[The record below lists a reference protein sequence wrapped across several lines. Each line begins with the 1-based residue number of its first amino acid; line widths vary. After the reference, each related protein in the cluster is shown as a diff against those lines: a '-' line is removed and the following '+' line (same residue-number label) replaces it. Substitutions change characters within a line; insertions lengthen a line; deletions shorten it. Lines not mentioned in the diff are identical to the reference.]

1 MVPVLA
7 VAALALVLRLVHF
20 AETQASPFA
29 NVLVGD
35 GRQYDLLAQ
44 QIAGGSWLGTGVF
57 YQAPLYPYFLA
68 VLYKVCGHAIPTV
81 QVVQAV
87 IGTAAC
93 VCVWDAGRKFF
104 DARTGLVAAILLALY
119 PPAIHFDLLVQKTV
133 LDVSLLALLLPV
145 LARFLDEPRDRWAVV
160 AGVVLGLLSLS
171 RENALVLAPVIVLWI
186 AIQFRAPSHRR
197 WRWVLLFLVG
207 SACVLA
213 PVAVRNKVVGG
224 ELALTTSQ
232 LGSNFYLGN
241 NPHTDGRYVPLK
253 QGRGDAR
260 YEREDAT
267 DIAEQESGRSLTPS
281 EVSRFWLR
289 QSFDFIR
296 SQPGAWLRLMGRK
309 IALFW
314 NRTEIADTES
324 IEAYRDFSHV
334 LRVLRFVHF
343 GVLVPLAVLG
353 TVLTLGAWRRL
364 WILHASSLAMAA
376 SVIAFFIFARYREPI
391 VPILVLFAGA
401 GLVGTF
407 DAMNVVRGR
416 RTGTASA
423 TANSRGWWLGL
434 AAAVAAAIWVNQPY
448 PPAREQRAVTYHAV
462 ADVLLEE
469 GHPDRAIPL
478 FQEAIRAKPD
488 FAAFYRGLGVAEMKS
503 DHTDDALSALEN
515 AARLDSTDAATWGM
529 MGSLY
534 YEKGRMEQAARSFAR
549 AARLDPGRAT
559 TLSNLGGTL
568 IALGRLE
575 DALDPLRRSIRLE
588 PGNASAQV
596 NLGSALVALDRPR
609 EAVEPLRAAT
619 RLNPRNVDAFV
630 LLGRALA
637 GSGDAAAARAAFAE
651 AARLAPGRADI
662 RRQLDLLDHPPS
674 SPATGGTTDPS
685 TGRH

>member
-207 SACVLA
+207 SACA
-213 PVAVRNKVVGG
+213 GAGG
-224 ELALTTSQ
+224 GSKQSHWGESWLTTSV
-232 LGSNFYLGN
+232 GSNFYL
-241 NPHTDGRYVPLK
+241 K
-253 QGRGDAR
+253 QPARTAGTSRSSRDQDAR

-281 EVSRFWLR
+281 SRR
-289 QSFDFIR
+289 CRGSGCGSR
-296 SQPGAWLRLMGRK
+296 S
-309 IALFW
+309 
-314 NRTEIADTES
+314 T
-324 IEAYRDFSHV
+324 
-334 LRVLRFVHF
+334 
-343 GVLVPLAVLG
+343 
-353 TVLTLGAWRRL
+353 
-364 WILHASSLAMAA
+364 SSD
-376 SVIAFFIFARYREPI
+376 R
-391 VPILVLFAGA
+391 
-401 GLVGTF
+401 
-407 DAMNVVRGR
+407 
-416 RTGTASA
+416 
-423 TANSRGWWLGL
+423 SRG
-434 AAAVAAAIWVNQPY
+434 
-448 PPAREQRAVTYHAV
+448 
-462 ADVLLEE
+462 
-469 GHPDRAIPL
+469 
-478 FQEAIRAKPD
+478 
-488 FAAFYRGLGVAEMKS
+488 
-503 DHTDDALSALEN
+503 
-515 AARLDSTDAATWGM
+515 
-529 MGSLY
+529 
-534 YEKGRMEQAARSFAR
+534 
-549 AARLDPGRAT
+549 PGC
-559 TLSNLGGTL
+559 G
-568 IALGRLE
+568 
-575 DALDPLRRSIRLE
+575 
-588 PGNASAQV
+588 
-596 NLGSALVALDRPR
+596 
-609 EAVEPLRAAT
+609 
-619 RLNPRNVDAFV
+619 
-630 LLGRALA
+630 
-637 GSGDAAAARAAFAE
+637 
-651 AARLAPGRADI
+651 
-662 RRQLDLLDHPPS
+662 
-674 SPATGGTTDPS
+674 
-685 TGRH
+685 